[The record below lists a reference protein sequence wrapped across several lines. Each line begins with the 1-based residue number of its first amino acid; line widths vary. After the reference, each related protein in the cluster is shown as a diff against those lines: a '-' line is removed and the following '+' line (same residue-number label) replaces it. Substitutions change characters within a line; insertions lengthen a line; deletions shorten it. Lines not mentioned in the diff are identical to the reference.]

1 MSRSEGGNFKLKRW
15 ERTDTFDACDW
26 QQLFNPE
33 TSLSSSSSSKRDS
46 AAEEKA
52 HIKSVFKKIFRESP
66 RSSSS
71 KSSKSSQRPSQQPVI
86 LGTVAASSST
96 VEVAATSNPDLPFHS
111 PQKQAVVPPLLAPTY
126 NSFDL
131 PTSFSKII
139 IECQGSAHFSVTF
152 SGGSETVQARAGND
166 GKLVISHRA
175 NNSSLSYQVSVET
188 LDRRDL
194 LIQLD
199 SPTSTRSF
207 DPPVLVDVAIS
218 FPSNRIFNQT
228 GISLV
233 AIGDFLSIL
242 SEDMYHPQISVN
254 TLKGV
259 HLFRRAKADS
269 VDIKTRDGLVDL
281 ANVECDEMQILT
293 EFADTSLFDCSSSRI
308 DISSSSSGTISVKL
322 LCEAYKTHLSSKSGS
337 IQIDAF
343 SKYVSLETGGSG
355 SIWGRLE
362 YNNMSVVTYRGDIL
376 LHLFPNSK
384 ESVNTLKTTTGTI
397 NCQFMDFVGNAV
409 AKSNLKRVNLSGKD
423 MQAVLVKPQT
433 STAFIKTFFGDAKN
447 AIVGNGA
454 SSSSQKRKNEANG
467 RIKAKSVFGSIDLVF
482 NETASI

>member
-1 MSRSEGGNFKLKRW
+1 MSRAEGGSFKLKRW
-15 ERTDTFDACDW
+15 ERTDTYDACDW

-33 TSLSSSSSSKRDS
+33 SLSSSSSSKRDL

-52 HIKSVFKKIFRESP
+52 HIKSVFKKLFRESP

-71 KSSKSSQRPSQQPVI
+71 KSSKSSQRPSQQPVVV
-86 LGTVAASSST
+86 GTVVASSST
-96 VEVAATSNPDLPFHS
+96 VEVAATSNHDLPFHS
-111 PQKQAVVPPLLAPTY
+111 PQRPAVVPLAPTY
-126 NSFDL
+126 NYFDL

-152 SGGSETVQARAGND
+152 GGNSETVQGRAGND
-166 GKLVISHRA
+166 DKLVVSYRA
-175 NNSSLSYQVSVET
+175 NNSSLSCEVSVES
-188 LDRRDL
+188 LDQREL
-194 LIQLD
+194 LVQLH

-207 DPPVLVDVAIS
+207 DPPVLVDVAIL

-259 HLFRRAKADS
+259 HIFKKTKADS
-269 VDIKTRDGLVDL
+269 LDIKTRDGLVDL
-281 ANVECDEMQILT
+281 VNLECEEMQIVT
-293 EFADTSLFDCSSSRI
+293 EFADTTLFDCSSSRI
-308 DISSSSSGTISVKL
+308 DISSSSSGTIKVKL
-322 LCEAYKTHLSSKSGS
+322 LCEAYKTHLFSKSGS

-355 SIWGRLE
+355 NIRGRLE
-362 YNNMSVVTYRGDIL
+362 YNNMSVVTSRGDIL
-376 LHLFPNSK
+376 LHLFPYSK
-384 ESVNTLKTTTGTI
+384 ESVNILKTTTGII

-409 AKSNLKRVNLSGKD
+409 AKSSLKRVNLSGKD
-423 MQAVLVKPQT
+423 LQAGLVKPQS
-433 STAFIKTFFGDAKN
+433 STAFIKTFFGNAKN
-447 AIVGNGA
+447 AIVGSGA
-454 SSSSQKRKNEANG
+454 SSSQKRKNEANG

-482 NETASI
+482 GETELT